1 MKRIYTLLL
10 TACLVC
16 NAMAQSIVY
25 DKSRQRQ
32 WQAIELG
39 EIDFYP
45 KEYYRI
51 MHGEPELLNL
61 WMGDSYAVYD
71 HNWHWAGFHSGFR
84 WDFNAEKSKAVNL
97 APKRLAALAEFY
109 LIDKQ
114 YEEMMDT
121 INHQVQRELSRAAD
135 CEIDKYYEAYRP
147 SYQLYEESISK
158 LLTRYIVGSG
168 ASSAG
173 AADKFNELDN
183 MVDEIR
189 VLRETVSNT
198 HNAYMESMLK
208 EEVYADILERYKK
221 LNKKLFWRVFALEG
235 KNKYK

>member
-1 MKRIYTLLL
+1 MRKIFTILL
-10 TACLVC
+10 TACLALDAV
-16 NAMAQSIVY
+16 AQSVVY

-32 WQAIELG
+32 WQAMELG

-51 MHGEPELLNL
+51 MHGKPEALNL
-61 WMGDSYAVYD
+61 WMGDSYSVYD
-71 HNWHWAGFHSGFR
+71 HNWHWAGFHSGYR
-84 WDFNAEKSKAVNL
+84 WDFNAEKSTAVNL

-109 LIDKQ
+109 LTDKQ

-147 SYQLYEESISK
+147 SFQLYEESITD

-168 ASSAG
+168 AGPAG
-173 AADKFNELDN
+173 AADRFNELDN
-183 MVDEIR
+183 MVAELN
-189 VLRETVSNT
+189 VLRETASNT
-198 HNAYMESMLK
+198 HGAYMESMLK
-208 EEVYADILERYKK
+208 EEVYADVLERYKR
-221 LNKKLFWRVFALEG
+221 LNKKLFWRVFTLEG
-235 KNKYK
+235 KGKH

>member
-1 MKRIYTLLL
+1 MTLLL
-10 TACLVC
+10 TAC
-16 NAMAQSIVY
+16 MAVGALAQTVVY

-32 WQAIELG
+32 WQAMELG
-39 EIDFYP
+39 EIDFHP

-51 MHGEPELLNL
+51 MHGEPEALNL

-71 HNWHWAGFHSGFR
+71 HNWHWRGFHSGWS
-84 WDFNAEKSKAVNL
+84 WDFNADKSTAVNL

-109 LIDKQ
+109 LTDKQ

-147 SYQLYEESISK
+147 SFQLYEESIAD

-183 MVDEIR
+183 MVGELR
-189 VLRETVSNT
+189 VLRETASNT
-198 HNAYMESMLK
+198 HGAYMESMLK
-208 EEVYADILERYKK
+208 EEVYADVLERYKK
-221 LNKKLFWRVFALEG
+221 LNKKLFWRVFALEA
-235 KNKYK
+235 KSKH

>member
-1 MKRIYTLLL
+1 MTLLL
-10 TACLVC
+10 TAC
-16 NAMAQSIVY
+16 MAVGALAQTVVY

-32 WQAIELG
+32 WQAMGLG
-39 EIDFYP
+39 ERDLHPQEDYP
-45 KEYYRI
+45 I
-51 MHGEPELLNL
+51 THGQPEALNL
-61 WMGDSYAVYD
+61 WMGHSYAVYD
-71 HNWHWAGFHSGFR
+71 HNWHWAGFHSGYR
-84 WDFNAEKSKAVNL
+84 WDFNADKSTAVNL

-109 LIDKQ
+109 LTDKQ

-147 SYQLYEESISK
+147 SFQLYEESIAD

-183 MVDEIR
+183 MVGELR
-189 VLRETVSNT
+189 VLRETASNT
-198 HNAYMESMLK
+198 HGAYMESMLK
-208 EEVYADILERYKK
+208 EKVYADVLERYKK

-235 KNKYK
+235 KSRH

>member
-1 MKRIYTLLL
+1 MKKTMTLLL
-10 TACLVC
+10 MACLTLNVL
-16 NAMAQSIVY
+16 AQTVVY

-32 WQAIELG
+32 WQAMELG
-39 EIDFYP
+39 EIDFHP

-51 MHGEPELLNL
+51 MHGEPEALNL

-71 HNWHWAGFHSGFR
+71 HNWHWAGLHSGFR
-84 WDFNAEKSKAVNL
+84 WDFNAEKSTAVNV

-109 LIDKQ
+109 LTDKQ

-121 INHQVQRELSRAAD
+121 INNQLLRELSRAAD

-147 SYQLYEESISK
+147 SYQLYETSICD
-158 LLTRYIVGSG
+158 LMARYVEYSTPTYCG
-168 ASSAG
+168 AP
-173 AADKFNELDN
+173 DDFHEMDN
-183 MVDEIR
+183 MVDELR

-198 HNAYMESMLK
+198 HDAYMESMLK
-208 EEVYADILERYKK
+208 EEVYADVLERYKR

-235 KNKYK
+235 KSKR